1 MQFVIK
7 VIRCCFV
14 ISASPLKFGL
24 WSFSSARGS
33 YSDRPRFWHYCSFI
47 CLCPIISIYYI
58 LNVGFTY
65 LELVKE
71 VGEYTECLPAP
82 LLLPVLLIWK
92 MKLYLLW
99 NEHSTLSGCV
109 LYLILISFNVHVSKC
124 FQVMMLPKIIDHKK
138 GTIKINNTRKELH
151 TNFSSII

>member
-7 VIRCCFV
+7 VIRCCFA
-14 ISASPLKFGL
+14 ISASPLKLGL

-58 LNVGFTY
+58 LNVGSTY

-92 MKLYLLW
+92 
-99 NEHSTLSGCV
+99 NEVIFIYEMNTPLCLDMFCILSWCH
-109 LYLILISFNVHVSKC
+109 LMCMSQMFPSNDAAK
-124 FQVMMLPKIIDHKK
+124 
-138 GTIKINNTRKELH
+138 NNWPQEKNH
-151 TNFSSII
+151 QN